1 MNFTILDFILLLKKS
16 ISDEYQKINKEDLL
30 QSLKCKDG
38 KLVLNSKELYHGQIN
53 NNTYLKW
60 FVQWL
65 RWNFV
70 DDEKMSFNDLYQQ
83 INNLDFGS
91 SLELANKIK
100 ELGFEVYISKEESE
114 GLFITNSGHFVSFDF
129 LQSVGYSFY
138 QNFTKKG
145 FRIILSESKNIPTD
159 EEILLTETNG
169 SMIDYSKSNIINL
182 KLEKFDAYKN
192 SEFAKKLFI
201 NNHYIKI

>member
-1 MNFTILDFILLLKKS
+1 
-16 ISDEYQKINKEDLL
+16 
-30 QSLKCKDG
+30 
-38 KLVLNSKELYHGQIN
+38 
-53 NNTYLKW
+53 
-60 FVQWL
+60 
-65 RWNFV
+65 
-70 DDEKMSFNDLYQQ
+70 MSFNDLYQQ

-182 KLEKFDAYKN
+182 KLEKFDSYKN
-192 SEFAKKLFI
+192 SEFAKKFLVLK
-201 NNHYIKI
+201 Y

>member
-1 MNFTILDFILLLKKS
+1 MNFTILDFILLLEKS

-65 RWNFV
+65 RWNLG
-70 DDEKMSFNDLYQQ
+70 DDDKMSFNDLYQK

-100 ELGFEVYISKEESE
+100 KLGFEVYISKKESE

-182 KLEKFDAYKN
+182 KLEKFESYKN

>member
-1 MNFTILDFILLLKKS
+1 MNFTILDFILLLEKS

-70 DDEKMSFNDLYQQ
+70 DDDKMSFNDLYQQ

-182 KLEKFDAYKN
+182 KLEKFDSYKN

>member
-1 MNFTILDFILLLKKS
+1 MNFTILDFILLLEKS

-70 DDEKMSFNDLYQQ
+70 DDDKMSFNDLYQQ

-159 EEILLTETNG
+159 EEILLIETNG

-182 KLEKFDAYKN
+182 KLEKFESYKN

-201 NNHYIKI
+201 NHHYIKI

>member
-1 MNFTILDFILLLKKS
+1 MNFTILDFILLLEKS

-182 KLEKFDAYKN
+182 KLEKFDSYKN